1 MKKILALL
9 FALGAFP
16 ASAQQPVV
24 QSGFVTPGHG
34 VNWITNG
41 VVGDSGA
48 PSGGVGLVGS
58 FVINDMLCASA
69 TGTSISV
76 IDCGFSATGT
86 NNWVGLQNLNGG
98 ATAPTRP
105 ANDSTT
111 NVATTA
117 FVQNFGAAPANVMNF
132 GAKCDGST
140 DDTTAIQ
147 TVLNTYKYVLIPA
160 SGSGCKVST
169 LTVGAAFLGQT
180 LVGSGSGVSFLT
192 SSSTTADIIQV
203 VATSYGAIIRDFG
216 IKRSVTASAGCGIH
230 YLGYVDVPEIVNME
244 IQQQYVGLCLSST
257 GYGILRNSFIHNNI
271 SDNWTISNPTINNQY
286 QWYLDT
292 VLGESSG
299 GRCSTVTAPPTAAL
313 GATVTMGTWTNVFC
327 FANTGKGNAFL
338 GNSSVGIYGVRIIG
352 GFHGTDGD
360 VEDYFDTYSGGI
372 QINGLFT
379 EQTASNS
386 CIQFTSNVSDATLTG
401 VVARSC
407 SAAGIASA
415 ATTMLNLTGGA
426 LITNGT
432 YGLVNTGI
440 ANLTGVEFNANT
452 AGTVSNS
459 GTFTGRGNSP
469 ASVDT
474 LLGLAQGG
482 TNANLSATGGTS
494 QVLKQVSTGGAVTVG
509 QLQCT
514 DLSTAG
520 TACTANTGT
529 SGATV
534 PLLNGNNTNSG
545 LNTFS
550 GQIVS
555 TFGTP
560 TIASGAC
567 GTGTNGSISGT
578 NQSGSITI
586 GASATTTCTISF
598 STTITAPGAC
608 LIFPGNAT
616 AAATGTTVARVG
628 TPSAT
633 AWVVTGSALANT
645 VYSYICL

>member
-1 MKKILALL
+1 VKKILALL
-9 FALGAFP
+9 VALAATP
-16 ASAQQPVV
+16 AVAQQPVY
-24 QSGFVTPGHG
+24 QSGFISPGHG
-34 VNWITNG
+34 AQWLTNG
-41 VVGDSGA
+41 VIGDSGA

-160 SGSGCKVST
+160 GCKVST
-169 LTVGAAFLGQT
+169 VTVGAAFLGQT

-203 VATSYGAIIRDFG
+203 AATSYGAIIRDFG
-216 IKRSVTASAGCGIH
+216 IRRSVTASAGCGIH

-459 GTFTGRGNSP
+459 GTFTGRSNSP

-529 SGATV
+529 SGATL
-534 PLLNGNNTNSG
+534 PLLNGNNA
-545 LNTFS
+545 FS
-550 GQIVS
+550 GQNVFTGQLIANGPVPTLTGSCVVVAGTQTGGS
-555 TFGTP
+555 TAGKFAVPAGN
-560 TIASGAC
+560 C
-567 GTGTNGSISGT
+567 
-578 NQSGSITI
+578 
-586 GASATTTCTISF
+586 ATTTTVILAMPTAPTGWACDAHDLTTPTSIF
-598 STTITAPGAC
+598 DQTGTESTTSVTFTIRSA
-608 LIFPGNAT
+608 NAS
-616 AAATGTTVARVG
+616 AADVIKFKCQG
-628 TPSAT
+628 
-633 AWVVTGSALANT
+633 
-645 VYSYICL
+645 Y

>member
-9 FALGAFP
+9 SALWAVPAFGQ
-16 ASAQQPVV
+16 AVQ
-24 QSGFVTPGHG
+24 QSGTNITPGHVATWVTTG
-34 VNWITNG
+34 VI
-41 VVGDSGA
+41 GDGGA
-48 PSGGVGLVGS
+48 PAGGPSLVGS

-86 NNWVGLQNLNGG
+86 NNWVGVQNLNGG
-98 ATAPTRP
+98 ATAPTRA

-147 TVLNTYKYVLIPA
+147 TVLNAYKYVLIPA
-160 SGSGCKVST
+160 SVSGCKVST
-169 LTVGAAFLGQT
+169 ITVGNLAYQVLAGA
-180 LVGSGSGVSFLT
+180 GPEASFLT
-192 SSSTTADIIQV
+192 SSSTTVDIIQMAAAV
-203 VATSYGAIIRDFG
+203 PGLIIRDLG
-216 IKRSVTASAGCGIH
+216 LKRSVTASAGCGID
-230 YLGYVDVPEIVNME
+230 YLGYVDLPQLVDIEV
-244 IQQQYVGLCLSST
+244 QQQYVGVCLSST
-257 GYGILRNSFIHNNI
+257 GYGIFRHSYIHNNI
-271 SDNWTISNPTINNQY
+271 SDGWTIKYTTTNNEF
-286 QWYLDT
+286 QWYVDT
-292 VLGESSG
+292 VLSANNG
-299 GRCSTVTAPPTAAL
+299 GRCVTVTAPNS
-313 GATVTMGTWTNVFC
+313 GISVTMGTWTNTFC
-327 FANTGKGNAFL
+327 FANAGKGAAFL
-338 GNSSVGIYGVRIIG
+338 GNSTVSITGVRIVG
-352 GFHGTDGD
+352 GFWGTDGD
-360 VEDYFDTYSGGI
+360 VEGYFDTYGGQH
-372 QINGLFT
+372 QITGLFT
-379 EQTASNS
+379 ELSGTNS
-386 CIQFTSNVSDATLTG
+386 CIQFTANNTEAILTG
-401 VVARSC
+401 VTANAC
-407 SAAGIASA
+407 ATAGITNA
-415 ATTMLNLTGGA
+415 ATTMLNMVGGK
-426 LITNGT
+426 LGSNGT
-432 YGLVNTGI
+432 YGLVNAGV
-440 ANLTGVEFNANT
+440 ANLTGVEFLSNT
-452 AGTVSNS
+452 SGTVSNS

-494 QVLKQVSTGGAVTVG
+494 QVLKQISSGAAVTVG